1 MKYKVLI
8 YYSNLALSSE
18 DNDFVSSFL
27 EQGCKII
34 EEEINQSSQ
43 GRYELSVEYLHVD
56 KGEEG
61 LQKLFK
67 KMDTYEGL
75 FFTHA
80 HTIGRFNKTIIEHLQ
95 DKEFF
100 YFHSFSSLLGAI
112 RSPYFLAVPFS
123 Y

>member
-18 DNDFVSSFL
+18 DNNFISSFL
-27 EQGCKII
+27 EQGSKII

-75 FFTHA
+75 FFMES
-80 HTIGRFNKTIIEHLQ
+80 HTTLKLNKTILEHLQ
-95 DKEFF
+95 DRDFF
-100 YFHSFSSLLGAI
+100 YFH
-112 RSPYFLAVPFS
+112 RNC
-123 Y
+123 